1 MDKVFTNGY
10 LEKPML
16 ETTKE
21 AIKRDIDRLNEQQ
34 LKQIADFIAF
44 IKFQTRF
51 SKQTTNISQFAN
63 LYQEFAEEDRQLAE
77 TGISE
82 YASLLNSEDTK

>member
-1 MDKVFTNGY
+1 
-10 LEKPML
+10 ML
-16 ETTKE
+16 KITKE
-21 AIKRDIDRLNEQQ
+21 NIKRDIDRLNDQQ

-51 SKQTTNISQFAN
+51 SQPTTDISQFAN

-82 YASLLNSEDTK
+82 YASLLNSEDTQ

>member
-1 MDKVFTNGY
+1 
-10 LEKPML
+10 ML
-16 ETTKE
+16 EITKE
-21 AIKRDIDRLNEQQ
+21 DIKRDIDRLNDQQ

-51 SKQTTNISQFAN
+51 SQQTTDISQFAN
-63 LYQEFAEEDRQLAE
+63 LYQEFAEEDRQLSE
-77 TGISE
+77 TGIAE

>member
-1 MDKVFTNGY
+1 
-10 LEKPML
+10 ML
-16 ETTKE
+16 EITKE
-21 AIKRDIDRLNEQQ
+21 EIKRDIDRFNDQQ

-44 IKFQTRF
+44 IKFQTKF
-51 SKQTTNISQFAN
+51 SQKTTDISQFAN

-82 YASLLNSEDTK
+82 YASLLNSEDTQ

>member
-1 MDKVFTNGY
+1 
-10 LEKPML
+10 ML
-16 ETTKE
+16 EITKE
-21 AIKRDIDRLNEQQ
+21 AIKRDIDHFNDQQ

-44 IKFQTRF
+44 IKFQTKF
-51 SKQTTNISQFAN
+51 SQQTTDISQFAH

-82 YASLLNSEDTK
+82 YVD